1 MEIVNKIYCD
11 GEEYDLYGRQV
22 QFIYV
27 PQKNM
32 EQFLK
37 MNTERVEIFRDD
49 AGKLYVV
56 DKGDLDLYQN
66 KKKKVENEF
75 LKGISFDL
83 F

>member
-1 MEIVNKIYCD
+1 
-11 GEEYDLYGRQV
+11 
-22 QFIYV
+22 
-27 PQKNM
+27 
-32 EQFLK
+32 
-37 MNTERVEIFRDD
+37 MNPERVEIFRDD

-56 DKGDLDLYQN
+56 DKGDLDLYWLRSQN